1 MPRIEEQRG
10 HMPMALSAWQADIED
25 QCDFERSG
33 LPGHVPFRESP
44 DELRQNAS
52 PVPHAL
58 P

>member
-1 MPRIEEQRG
+1 
-10 HMPMALSAWQADIED
+10 MALSAWQADIED